1 MAFIASVPG
10 WAGVIDDDTARTPA
24 PALRCSVRRDG
35 WQIEPQSQLIYQ
47 GFDFSSLNCGAA
59 NVSFSDLA
67 SLDWRICG
75 RLSRLWE
82 MENKP
87 LRRAAHGIGLGRRQ
101 SLARI
106 SRPAGH
112 QFSVRRWPRSV
123 YRESAG
129 QLGRDRPRRQC
140 PGVGTRRLFGSVD
153 YASTFAGD
161 THAYGEKVGLRVN
174 W

>member
-1 MAFIASVPG
+1 MAFIASLPG
-10 WAGVIDDDTARTPA
+10 WAGVIDDDTARSPA

-67 SLDWRICG
+67 SLAGQICG

-106 SRPAGH
+106 SRPASH
-112 QFSVRRWPRSV
+112 QFFIRRWPRSA
-123 YRESAG
+123 YRESSG
-129 QLGRDRPRRQC
+129 QLRRDRPRRRVQ
-140 PGVGTRRLFGSVD
+140 VSARASLFGSVD
-153 YASTFAGD
+153 YASTFGGD
-161 THAYGEKVGLRVN
+161 THSYG
-174 W
+174 